1 MVLFKIALRNLR
13 EHKSKT
19 LIIGIIV
26 GLGIMILLI
35 GNSMMDTATKGLAKT
50 YWNNFTGHI
59 MISGS
64 TKGDLTLF
72 GPQSMNS
79 MNESIP
85 KIPDYFKVKD
95 YVSSLPGVEAVSP
108 QAFGMSTI
116 RTEGD
121 DSESSTTFTQLFGID
136 PELYRKMFP
145 DNLEITEGSFIPEG
159 EEGLMLSEH
168 VKEALEEDLG
178 RKLKPGDKVLLTS
191 MNDLSGMKIREVPI
205 RGIFRFKYSNPALD
219 RISLID
225 MQNLRVLNGMTVTA
239 AKDIKLSK
247 NEETMLNNVD
257 DNSLF
262 GGGASGEAGSA
273 SGSDISSDTD
283 SDTGLVETAT
293 VQKKKYTESVLLNIL
308 GDKSVREKL
317 SKTDSGAWHFLL
329 IKLNN
334 PARARSVIREINTYF
349 KNNNINARA
358 VDWLSGAGMIA
369 QMSSNIKTIF
379 NVIVLIIA
387 IVAIIIMMNTIVIS
401 VTERIPEIGTMRAIG
416 AQKSFI
422 RRMIIVE
429 TLMVSVI
436 FGIIGIALGGLVLL
450 FLYLKGIPATNIFF
464 QILFGGKV
472 LHPVMSVQSLVLSL
486 VVTATIG
493 ILASLYPV
501 SVALKIQPVQAM
513 QRT

>member
-35 GNSMMDTATKGLAKT
+35 GNSMMDTATKGIAKT

-95 YVSSLPGVEAVSP
+95 YVSSLPGVKAVSP

-121 DSESSTTFTQLFGID
+121 DSESTTTFTQLFGID
-136 PELYRKMFP
+136 PKLYRKMFP
-145 DNLEITEGSFIPEG
+145 DNLEITAGSFIPEG

-168 VKEALEEDLG
+168 VKKSLEEDLG
-178 RKLKPGDKVLLTS
+178 RVLKPGDKVLLTS

-239 AKDIKLSK
+239 AKDVKLSK
-247 NEETMLNNVD
+247 NEETMFNNVD

-262 GGGASGEAGSA
+262 GGGTGGESDSA
-273 SGSDISSDTD
+273 
-283 SDTGLVETAT
+283 TGLVEDAT
-293 VQKKKYTESVLLNIL
+293 VQKKKYTENTLLNIL

-334 PARARSVIREINTYF
+334 PARAKRVIREINTYF
-349 KNNNINARA
+349 KDNNINAKA

-416 AQKSFI
+416 AQKSFV

-450 FLYLKGIPATNIFF
+450 ILYLKGIPATNIFF

-472 LHPVMSVQSLVLSL
+472 LHPMMSVQSLVLSL

-493 ILASLYPV
+493 IFASLYPV

>member
-1 MVLFKIALRNLR
+1 
-13 EHKSKT
+13 
-19 LIIGIIV
+19 
-26 GLGIMILLI
+26 
-35 GNSMMDTATKGLAKT
+35 
-50 YWNNFTGHI
+50 
-59 MISGS
+59 
-64 TKGDLTLF
+64 
-72 GPQSMNS
+72 
-79 MNESIP
+79 
-85 KIPDYFKVKD
+85 
-95 YVSSLPGVEAVSP
+95 
-108 QAFGMSTI
+108 
-116 RTEGD
+116 
-121 DSESSTTFTQLFGID
+121 
-136 PELYRKMFP
+136 
-145 DNLEITEGSFIPEG
+145 
-159 EEGLMLSEH
+159 
-168 VKEALEEDLG
+168 
-178 RKLKPGDKVLLTS
+178 
-191 MNDLSGMKIREVPI
+191 
-205 RGIFRFKYSNPALD
+205 
-219 RISLID
+219 SLID

-334 PARARSVIREINTYF
+334 PARARRVIREINTYF